1 MTAAVPNLAYRAA
14 VVGHLKSNDDI
25 DGAMEEPEDIRP
37 REVLAAFGLLDQE
50 HELYESELAGRVM
63 NAGVIQV
70 EVNTVV
76 HKSESRRSWR
86 TPLRVLISRPR
97 PINRSTAAW
106 VAA

>member
-1 MTAAVPNLAYRAA
+1 MIAAVPDLAYRAA
-14 VVGHLKSNDDI
+14 DVGHLKLNDDI
-25 DGAMEEPEDIRP
+25 DDAMEELEDIGA
-37 REVLAAFGLLDQE
+37 REVLAAFGLLDYE
-50 HELYESELAGRVM
+50 HELFESDLAGWVM
-63 NAGVIQV
+63 NVGGIQV

-76 HKSESRRSWR
+76 HKSDSRRSWR